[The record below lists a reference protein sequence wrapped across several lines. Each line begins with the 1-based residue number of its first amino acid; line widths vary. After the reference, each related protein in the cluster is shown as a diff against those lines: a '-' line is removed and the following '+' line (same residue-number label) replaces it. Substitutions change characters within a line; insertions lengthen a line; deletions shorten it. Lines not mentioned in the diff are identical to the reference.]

1 MKIKRSEATDSQG
14 WLFEAAP
21 RSQRSLQR
29 VAACFVTLLHKLLIL
44 AAFVLFISYVQSV
57 TAGEAIEMEQVGQGT
72 LFYRGAHDGQY
83 RTAPVLSTEV
93 DMRVTGFVNR
103 AHIVQTF
110 TNDSSDWVE
119 GVYVFPLPEN
129 AAVDHMQMRIGERVI
144 KGKIKER
151 AEAKK
156 IYQQA
161 RAQGKRS
168 SLLEQERPNMF
179 TTSVANIG
187 PGEQIKIE
195 IEFQQTLRYDQ
206 GQFHLRFPLAI
217 TPRYIPG
224 SKVASSPGHVNASA
238 LPTDQVADADR
249 ITPIVALG
257 KKVNPVSLHIELDA
271 GFPLETLTSPYH
283 ATEHKAHG
291 PGQYTITLSSGSVP
305 ADRDFE
311 LKWKPELGFAPKA
324 ALFRE
329 QVGNE
334 NYYLLMMLP
343 PSQERKTHVL
353 PREVIY
359 VIDTSGSMGGVSI
372 RQARKAL
379 LLGLKRLRST
389 DYFNVIQFNSVS
401 DKLFNK
407 ASPATAAN
415 IARATNYVAGLNA
428 GGGTEMMQ
436 AMHEALQKHE
446 DTPRLRQVIFLTDGA
461 IGNEDALFEYIR
473 HHLGKDRLFTVGIGS
488 APNSHFMRKAAQFG
502 KGTFTFIGD
511 VNEVQQK
518 MQQLFAKLDTPV
530 MRDLKLTQHFGDFET
545 WPQVM
550 PDLYAGEPLMLT
562 ARSRAQSGEV
572 QLFGKGRSNNWQAS
586 LFLQQGKAG
595 TGIGKLWARSKIDA
609 LLDSLHDGADKQQV
623 RNDVVKLALVHH
635 LVSRY
640 TSLVAVDLTP
650 VRPQHEALKSKAV
663 PTNLPYG
670 QDAKKIF
677 GMQAQTGTAQ
687 YLLFVLGSL
696 LLLAAVLLVL
706 LRQRREAP
714 CAV

>member
-1 MKIKRSEATDSQG
+1 MKTRRSAGSDSQG
-14 WLFEAAP
+14 WLFTDVP
-21 RSQRSLQR
+21 RSRRPLQR
-29 VAACFVTLLHKLLIL
+29 IAEHFATLLQKLLIL
-44 AAFVLFISYVQSV
+44 AAFILFMSYVQSV
-57 TAGEAIEMEQVGQGT
+57 TAGEATEMEQVGQGT

-144 KGKIKER
+144 QGKIKER

-156 IYQQA
+156 IYQKA
-161 RAQGKRS
+161 KAQGKRT

-187 PGEQIKIE
+187 PGEQVKIE
-195 IEFQQTLRYDQ
+195 IELQQTLRYDE

-224 SKVASSPGHVNASA
+224 HRTASAPGHINASS

-249 ITPIVALG
+249 ITPIVALD

-291 PGQYTITLSSGSVP
+291 SGQYTITLSSGSVP

-311 LKWKPELGFAPKA
+311 LIWKPELGYAPRA

-329 QVGNE
+329 QVDNE

-343 PSQERKTHVL
+343 PAQEQNARVL

-389 DYFNVIQFNSVS
+389 DSFNVIQFNSVTH
-401 DKLFNK
+401 KLFNQ
-407 ASPATAAN
+407 ARPATSAN
-415 IARATNYVAGLNA
+415 IAHATQYVAGLNA

-436 AMHEALQKHE
+436 AMRQALQKNE

-461 IGNEDALFEYIR
+461 IGNEDALFEHIR
-473 HHLGKDRLFTVGIGS
+473 HHLGNDRLFTVGIGS

-518 MQQLFAKLDTPV
+518 MQQLFSKLDTPV

-562 ARSRAQSGEV
+562 ARSKNKSGEL
-572 QLFGKGRSNNWQAS
+572 QLFGKGQSNNWKAS
-586 LFLQQGKAG
+586 LYLQKGKPG
-595 TGIGKLWARSKIDA
+595 QGIGKLWARSKIEA
-609 LLDSLHDGADKQQV
+609 LLDSLHDGADKEQV
-623 RNDVVKLALVHH
+623 RKDVVSLALLHH

-650 VRPQHEALKSKAV
+650 VRPQHETLKSKAV
-663 PTNLPYG
+663 PTNLPHG

-677 GMQAQTGTAQ
+677 GMQAKTGTAQ
-687 YLLFVLGSL
+687 YLLFVVAGIL
-696 LLLAAVLLVL
+696 LMAVLLLVL
-706 LRQRREAP
+706 LRQRREVP